1 MYYDVEVTPEE
12 ETELIEQVAQKI
24 HEYEMETAAILL
36 LESSKP
42 LVWVGGEMG
51 RFFITP
57 FVPII
62 SDKWGVKSEKFFLIF
77 EKRENVE
84 RLLKRLEQLSM
95 EDDEKKR
102 AAKKAAKE
110 AAKKTG
116 APSEPGKEGEAAEKP
131 GQQPAPEPKKE
142 EKKGWRKYL
151 PF

>member
-1 MYYDVEVTPEE
+1 VAQGLYYDVEITPEL
-12 ETELIEQVAQKI
+12 ETEYIEKVAQKI
-24 HEYEMETAAILL
+24 HEQEMETAAILL

-62 SDKWGVKSEKFFLIF
+62 SDKWGVTSEMFFLVF
-77 EKRENVE
+77 EKRENIE
-84 RLLKRLEQLSM
+84 RLLKRLEELSQ
-95 EDDEKKR
+95 EDEDKRRAEKEAR
-102 AAKKAAKE
+102 KKAEQEKAVAE
-110 AAKKTG
+110 GG
-116 APSEPGKEGEAAEKP
+116 A
-131 GQQPAPEPKKE
+131 QPQN

>member
-1 MYYDVEVTPEE
+1 MAQGLYYDVEITPELE
-12 ETELIEQVAQKI
+12 AEYIEKVAQKI
-24 HEYEMETAAILL
+24 HEQEMETAAILL

-62 SDKWGVKSEKFFLIF
+62 SDKWGVTSEKFFLVF
-77 EKRENVE
+77 EKRENIE
-84 RLLKRLEQLSM
+84 RLLKRLEQLTQES
-95 EDDEKKR
+95 DDKKR
-102 AAKKAAKE
+102 EEKEARKKAAQEKSQAAE
-110 AAKKTG
+110 AA
-116 APSEPGKEGEAAEKP
+116 ASSGE
-131 GQQPAPEPKKE
+131 QPQT

>member
-1 MYYDVEVTPEE
+1 MYYDVEITPEL
-12 ETELIEQVAQKI
+12 ETEYIEKVAQKI
-24 HEYEMETAAILL
+24 HEQEMETAAILL

-62 SDKWGVKSEKFFLIF
+62 SDKWGVTSEKFFLVF
-77 EKRENVE
+77 EKRENIE
-84 RLLKRLEQLSM
+84 RLLKRLEELSQ
-95 EDDEKKR
+95 EDEDKKR
-102 AAKKAAKE
+102 AEKEARKKAEQEKVVAE
-110 AAKKTG
+110 SG
-116 APSEPGKEGEAAEKP
+116 A
-131 GQQPAPEPKKE
+131 QPQD

>member
-1 MYYDVEVTPEE
+1 MYYDVDITPELE
-12 ETELIEQVAQKI
+12 AEYIEKVAKKI

-57 FVPII
+57 FVPIL
-62 SDKWGVKSEKFFLIF
+62 SDKWGVISEKAFLIF
-77 EKRENVE
+77 EKRENIE
-84 RLLKRLEQLSM
+84 KLIKRMEQLVQE
-95 EDDEKKR
+95 EDDKKR
-102 AAKKAAKE
+102 AEKKAAKE
-110 AAKKTG
+110 KAKLEESEKMKAESTSPPG
-116 APSEPGKEGEAAEKP
+116 AVQSDA
-131 GQQPAPEPKKE
+131 

>member
-1 MYYDVEVTPEE
+1 MYYDVEITPEL
-12 ETELIEQVAQKI
+12 ETEYIEKVAQKI
-24 HEYEMETAAILL
+24 HEQEMETAAILL

-62 SDKWGVKSEKFFLIF
+62 SDKWGVTSEKFFLVF
-77 EKRENVE
+77 EKRENIE
-84 RLLKRLEQLSM
+84 RLLKRLEELSQ
-95 EDDEKKR
+95 EDEDKKR
-102 AAKKAAKE
+102 AEKEARKKAEQEKAQATE
-110 AAKKTG
+110 GG
-116 APSEPGKEGEAAEKP
+116 A
-131 GQQPAPEPKKE
+131 QPQE

>member
-1 MYYDVEVTPEE
+1 MYYDVEITPELE
-12 ETELIEQVAQKI
+12 AEYVEKVAQKI

-62 SDKWGVKSEKFFLIF
+62 SDKWGVTSEKFFLVF
-77 EKRENVE
+77 EKRENIE
-84 RLLKRLEQLSM
+84 KLLKRLEQLAQ
-95 EDDEKKR
+95 EADDKKR
-102 AAKKAAKE
+102 AEKKAAKE
-110 AAKKTG
+110 
-116 APSEPGKEGEAAEKP
+116 KEKQEEAEKKEATSIP
-131 GQQPAPEPKKE
+131 PSDAVQPDA
-142 EKKGWRKYL
+142 EKKGWRKHL